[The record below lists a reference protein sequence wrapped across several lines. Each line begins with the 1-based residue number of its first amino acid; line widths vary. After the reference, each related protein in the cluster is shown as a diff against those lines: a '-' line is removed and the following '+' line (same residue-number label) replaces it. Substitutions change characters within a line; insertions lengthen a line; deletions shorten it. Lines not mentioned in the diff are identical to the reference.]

1 MVINAAELY
10 KPSCRFKFNPMV
22 DLNQSK
28 IVLLEAD
35 SSRRDFLKSTFLRWG
50 YLPFV
55 FEKESICLDNL
66 TSLDPDLV
74 ISSSGTSDDTIRFVN
89 SLKMIRYSLPV
100 LLLADDS
107 ILEEYINTSGITG
120 VRVYRKNT
128 SLNNFRGAVL
138 QALDPKTNEGN
149 DGTRPLVV
157 GNSPEIAKIKKLIP
171 KLGQSNEAVIIEG
184 EAGTG
189 KELLARAIHSYSN
202 RRNNPFVKV
211 NAVKLPYQL
220 LEGELFGNQN
230 CGAANLPR
238 HKSGILSVSDN
249 TTLFIKEISAIPKWL
264 QAKISE
270 LLESGSYSF
279 NPRYGRHKNNVDVR
293 IIASTTRNLYGL
305 VKKGLFR
312 EDLFY
317 RLNVLKVRIPP
328 LRDRISDI
336 PALTDFFSCKHCY
349 EYEKS
354 YYQISSDTIS
364 GFCEY
369 NWPGNLEE
377 LEKIVEQ
384 IILCGHEKHVL
395 RKLLKTRAQG
405 SLQRKDPPDDII
417 DNGTGL
423 SEIKTHLAE
432 TQNYSLKSIRQEYI
446 AAIEKNLVNKAL
458 EFTGGNRK
466 KSAQVLGIS
475 YKSLLNKIKSFD
487 LVNKVS

>member
-1 MVINAAELY
+1 
-10 KPSCRFKFNPMV
+10 MV

-74 ISSSGTSDDTIRFVN
+74 ISSSGASDDTIRFVN

-107 ILEEYINTSGITG
+107 ILEEYINNSGFTG

-128 SLNNFRGAVL
+128 SLNKFRCAVL
-138 QALDPKTNEGN
+138 QALDPKTSEGSN
-149 DGTRPLVV
+149 GNRPLVV
-157 GNSPEIAKIKKLIP
+157 GNSTEIAKIKTLIP

-184 EAGTG
+184 EPGTG
-189 KELLARAIHSYSN
+189 KELLARAIHSHSN
-202 RRNNPFVKV
+202 RRYNPFIKV

-220 LEGELFGNQN
+220 LEGELFGNPN

-238 HKSGILSVSDN
+238 HKNGILSVSDN
-249 TTLFIKEISAIPKWL
+249 ATFFIKEISAIPNWL

-270 LLESGSYSF
+270 VLEGGSFSYNTRDGS
-279 NPRYGRHKNNVDVR
+279 NKNNVDIR
-293 IIASTTRNLYGL
+293 IIASTTRNLSGL

-317 RLNVLKVRIPP
+317 RLNVLKTRIPP

-349 EYEKS
+349 QFEKS
-354 YYQISSDTIS
+354 YYQISSATMS

-384 IILCGHEKHVL
+384 IILCGQEKLVV
-395 RKLLKTRAQG
+395 RNLLKTRAQG
-405 SLQRKDPPDDII
+405 SQQRKNPPDNII
-417 DNGTGL
+417 DNGSGF
-423 SEIKTHLAE
+423 SDIKTYLS
-432 TQNYSLKSIRQEYI
+432 QNKTYSLKSVRQEYT
-446 AAIEKNLVNKAL
+446 AAVEKNLVGKAL

-466 KSAQVLGIS
+466 KAAQALGVS
-475 YKSLLNKIKSFD
+475 YKSLLNKIKSFG
-487 LVNKVS
+487 LANKIS

>member
-1 MVINAAELY
+1 
-10 KPSCRFKFNPMV
+10 MV

-66 TSLDPDLV
+66 ASLNPDLV
-74 ISSSGTSDDTIRFVN
+74 ISGSCTSDDTIRFVN

-107 ILEEYINTSGITG
+107 ILEEYINTSGFTG

-128 SLNNFRGAVL
+128 SLNKFKCAVL
-138 QALDPKTNEGN
+138 QALDPKANDGN

-157 GNSPEIAKIKKLIP
+157 GNSPEIARIKKLIP

-184 EAGTG
+184 EPGTG

-202 RRNNPFVKV
+202 RRNNPFIKV

-230 CGAANLPR
+230 CGAAKLPR

-249 TTLFIKEISAIPKWL
+249 TTFFIKEISAIPNWL

-270 LLESGSYSF
+270 LLEGGSYSF
-279 NPRYGRHKNNVDVR
+279 NSRDGSKKDTIDVR
-293 IIASTTRNLYGL
+293 IIASTTRNLSSL

-312 EDLFY
+312 EDLYY
-317 RLNVLKVRIPP
+317 RLDVLKTRIPP

-336 PALTDFFSCKHCY
+336 PALTDFFSCKHCH
-349 EYEKS
+349 EFEKS
-354 YYQISSDTIS
+354 YYQISSATMS

-369 NWPGNLEE
+369 DWPGNLKE
-377 LEKIVEQ
+377 LEKTVKQ
-384 IILCGHEKHVL
+384 IILCGHEKHVV
-395 RKLLKTRAQG
+395 RNLLKTRAQG
-405 SLQRKDPPDDII
+405 GLQRKNPSDDII
-417 DNGTGL
+417 DNGNRL
-423 SEIKTHLAE
+423 SDIKTNLEE
-432 TQNYSLKSIRQEYI
+432 TQTYSLKSVRQEYTT
-446 AAIEKNLVNKAL
+446 AVEKNLVNKAL

-466 KSAQVLGIS
+466 KAAAVLEIS
-475 YKSLLNKIKSFD
+475 YKSLLSKMKSF
-487 LVNKVS
+487 NNAEGKS

>member
-1 MVINAAELY
+1 
-10 KPSCRFKFNPMV
+10 MV
-22 DLNQSK
+22 DLSQSK
-28 IVLLEAD
+28 IVLLAAD

-66 TSLDPDLV
+66 ASLNPDLV
-74 ISSSGTSDDTIRFVN
+74 ISASGASDDTIRFIH

-107 ILEEYINTSGITG
+107 ILEEYINTSGFTG

-128 SLNNFRGAVL
+128 SLNKFRGAVL
-138 QALDPKTNEGN
+138 QALDPKGKEENT
-149 DGTRPLVV
+149 GTRPLIV
-157 GNSPEIAKIKKLIP
+157 GSSPEIIKIKKMIP
-171 KLGQSNEAVIIEG
+171 KLGQSSEALIIEG

-202 RRNNPFVKV
+202 RRNDLFVRI

-230 CGAANLPR
+230 CGAINLPR
-238 HKSGILSVSDN
+238 HKGGVLNVSDN
-249 TTLFIKEISAIPKWL
+249 TTFFIKEISAIPNWL

-270 LLESGSYSF
+270 LLEGGSYSF
-279 NPRYGRHKNNVDVR
+279 NPRGGSNKNNVDVR
-293 IIASTTRNLYGL
+293 IIASTTINLPGL

-312 EDLFY
+312 EDLFH

-354 YYQISSDTIS
+354 YYQISSATMS

-377 LEKIVEQ
+377 LEKIVEK
-384 IILCGHEKHVL
+384 IILCGQEKLLV
-395 RKLLKTRAQG
+395 RNLLKTRAQG
-405 SLQRKDPPDDII
+405 SPQRKNPPDNII
-417 DNGTGL
+417 DNGSGF
-423 SEIKTHLAE
+423 SDIKTYLAE
-432 TQNYSLKSIRQEYI
+432 TQTYALKSVRQEYT
-446 AAIEKNLVNKAL
+446 AAVEKNLVGKAL

-466 KSAQVLGIS
+466 KAAQALGVS
-475 YKSLLNKIKSFD
+475 YKSLLNKIKSFG
-487 LVNKVS
+487 LANKVS

>member
-1 MVINAAELY
+1 
-10 KPSCRFKFNPMV
+10 MV

-66 TSLDPDLV
+66 ASLDPDLV
-74 ISSSGTSDDTIRFVN
+74 ISSSGAFDDTIRFVN

-107 ILEEYINTSGITG
+107 ILEEYINTSGFTG

-128 SLNNFRGAVL
+128 SLNKFKCAVL
-138 QALDPKTNEGN
+138 QALDPKANDGN

-157 GNSPEIAKIKKLIP
+157 GNSPEIARIKKLIP

-184 EAGTG
+184 EPGTG

-202 RRNNPFVKV
+202 RRNNPFIKV

-230 CGAANLPR
+230 CGTAKLPR

-249 TTLFIKEISAIPKWL
+249 ITFFIKEISVIPNWL

-270 LLESGSYSF
+270 LLEGGSYSF
-279 NPRYGRHKNNVDVR
+279 NSRDGSNKDNVDIR
-293 IIASTTRNLYGL
+293 IIASTTRNLSGL
-305 VKKGLFR
+305 VKKGMFR

-317 RLNVLKVRIPP
+317 RLNVLKTKIPP

-349 EYEKS
+349 EFDKS
-354 YYQISSDTIS
+354 YYQISSATIS

-377 LEKIVEQ
+377 LERIVEQ
-384 IILCGHEKHVL
+384 IILSGQEAHVVQNL
-395 RKLLKTRAQG
+395 FETRLQN
-405 SLQRKDPPDDII
+405 SLQRKGPPANII
-417 DNGTGL
+417 DNCSGFYD
-423 SEIKTHLAE
+423 IKTYLAE
-432 TQNYSLKSIRQEYI
+432 TQTYSLKSVRQEYT
-446 AAIEKNLVNKAL
+446 AAVEKNLVNKAL

-466 KSAQVLGIS
+466 KAAKALGIS
-475 YKSLLNKIKSFD
+475 YKSLLNKMKSFG
-487 LVNKVS
+487 LANKAS

>member
-1 MVINAAELY
+1 MA
-10 KPSCRFKFNPMV
+10 

-74 ISSSGTSDDTIRFVN
+74 ISSSGTSDDTIRFIN

-100 LLLADDS
+100 LLLADDR
-107 ILEEYINTSGITG
+107 ILEEYVNTSGLTG
-120 VRVYRKNT
+120 VRVYHKNT
-128 SLNNFRGAVL
+128 SLNKFRCAVL

-149 DGTRPLVV
+149 SGTRPLVV
-157 GNSPEIAKIKKLIP
+157 GNSTEIAKIKKLIP
-171 KLGQSNEAVIIEG
+171 QLGQSNEAVIIEG
-184 EAGTG
+184 EPGTG

-211 NAVKLPYQL
+211 NAVKLPYRL

-230 CGAANLPR
+230 CGAINLPR
-238 HKSGILSVSDN
+238 HKGGVLNVSDN
-249 TTLFIKEISAIPKWL
+249 TTFFIKEISAIPNWL

-270 LLESGSYSF
+270 LLEGGSYSF
-279 NPRYGRHKNNVDVR
+279 NPRGGSNKNNVDVR
-293 IIASTTRNLYGL
+293 IIASTTINLPGL

-312 EDLFY
+312 EDLFH

-354 YYQISSDTIS
+354 YYQISSATMS
-364 GFCEY
+364 EFYEY

-377 LEKIVEQ
+377 LEKIVEK
-384 IILCGHEKHVL
+384 IILCGQE
-395 RKLLKTRAQG
+395 KLLVRNLLKKRAQG
-405 SLQRKDPPDDII
+405 SPQRKNPPDNII
-417 DNGTGL
+417 DNGSGF
-423 SEIKTHLAE
+423 SDIKTYLAE
-432 TQNYSLKSIRQEYI
+432 TQTYSLKSVRQEYT
-446 AAIEKNLVNKAL
+446 AAVEKNLVNKAL

-466 KSAQVLGIS
+466 KAAQALGVS
-475 YKSLLNKIKSFD
+475 YKSLLNKIKSFG
-487 LVNKVS
+487 LANKVS

>member
-1 MVINAAELY
+1 
-10 KPSCRFKFNPMV
+10 MV

-74 ISSSGTSDDTIRFVN
+74 ISSSGASDDTIRFVN

-107 ILEEYINTSGITG
+107 ILEEYINTSGFTG

-128 SLNNFRGAVL
+128 SLNKFRCAVL
-138 QALDPKTNEGN
+138 QALDPKANEGN

-157 GNSPEIAKIKKLIP
+157 GNSPGIAKIKKLIP
-171 KLGQSNEAVIIEG
+171 KLGQSSEAVIIEG
-184 EAGTG
+184 EPGTG
-189 KELLARAIHSYSN
+189 KELLARAIHGYSD
-202 RRNNPFVKV
+202 RRDNPFIKV

-238 HKSGILSVSDN
+238 HKNGVLAVADKSTFFL
-249 TTLFIKEISAIPKWL
+249 KEINAIPNWL
-264 QAKISE
+264 QAKISG
-270 LLESGSYSF
+270 LLENGFHSIDPDDG
-279 NPRYGRHKNNVDVR
+279 NKKNNADIR
-293 IIASTTRNLYGL
+293 IIASTTRNLYGI
-305 VKKGLFR
+305 VKEGLFR

-317 RLNVLKVRIPP
+317 RLNVLTVRIPP

-349 EYEKS
+349 EFGMS
-354 YYQISSDTIS
+354 YHQISASTIS
-364 GFCEY
+364 EFCEY
-369 NWPGNLEE
+369 NWPGNLKE
-377 LEKIVEQ
+377 LETVVRQVVLSGNEEFVV
-384 IILCGHEKHVL
+384 GHLVPAKAEKHSREWQQDYNIVDNDI
-395 RKLLKTRAQG
+395 LLN
-405 SLQRKDPPDDII
+405 D
-417 DNGTGL
+417 
-423 SEIKTHLAE
+423 IKTFLKK
-432 TQNYSLKSIRQEYI
+432 TNIYSLKSVRHEFSS
-446 AAIEKNLVNKAL
+446 AIEKRLIGKAL
-458 EFTGGNRK
+458 ELAMGNRK
-466 KSAQVLGIS
+466 KAAEILEIS
-475 YKSLLNKIKSFD
+475 YKSLLNKMKSFRM
-487 LVNKVS
+487 VKK